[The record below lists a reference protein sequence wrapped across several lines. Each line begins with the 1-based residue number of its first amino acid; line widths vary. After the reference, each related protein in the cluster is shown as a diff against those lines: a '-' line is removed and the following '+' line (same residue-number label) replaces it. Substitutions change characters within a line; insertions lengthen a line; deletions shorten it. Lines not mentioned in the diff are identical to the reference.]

1 MHAMKNYETRYATN
15 GNGKNNGDHKNGRKE
30 PLVENPMSIVE
41 NLPLDDLFS
50 SPSFLRTYELD
61 LPTVDTERIE
71 QAVSEILSAVGE
83 DVNREGLLNTPHRV
97 AKAYVEL
104 LGGYRVDP
112 SKVINNAIFE
122 SDADDMVVVRDIEY
136 FSMCEHHM
144 LPFMGHAYV
153 AYIPN
158 GKIIGLSKIP
168 RIVDMFSQRLQ
179 VQERL
184 TRQIA
189 EFISHVLDAK
199 GVAVVMD
206 GVHMCSMMRGVEK
219 IHSGMTTS
227 VFMGAFKTDKSLR
240 DEFMSHIQRA
250 GGKKA
255 LF

>member
-1 MHAMKNYETRYATN
+1 MKNDESRYATN
-15 GNGKNNGDHKNGRKE
+15 GKNGNGHKNGNSRKE
-30 PLVENPMSIVE
+30 RFVESDLPIVE
-41 NLPLDDLFS
+41 TLPLDDLLN
-50 SPSFLRTYELD
+50 SPDFLRVYELD
-61 LPTVDTERIE
+61 LPKIDTKRIE
-71 QAVSEILSAVGE
+71 KAVSEILSAVGE
-83 DVNREGLLNTPHRV
+83 DVNREGLLDTPHRV
-97 AKAYVEL
+97 SKAYVEL

-112 SKVINNAIFE
+112 AKVINNAIFE
-122 SDADDMVVVRDIEY
+122 SNADDMVVVRDIEY

-153 AYIPN
+153 AYVPN

-189 EFISHVLDAK
+189 EFLNTVLDAK

-227 VFMGAFKTDKSLR
+227 AFVGAFKEDKSLR
-240 DEFMSHIQRA
+240 DEFMAHIQRA
-250 GGKKA
+250 GGKKT
-255 LF
+255 LL